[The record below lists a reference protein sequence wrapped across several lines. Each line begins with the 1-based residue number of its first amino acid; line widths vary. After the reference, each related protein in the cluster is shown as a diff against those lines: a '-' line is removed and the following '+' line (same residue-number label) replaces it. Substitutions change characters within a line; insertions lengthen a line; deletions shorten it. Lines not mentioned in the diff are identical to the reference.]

1 MVSSRIVLKK
11 TPGSLSVSILI
22 ILKENSDNFLDNLDL
37 NSDELTSDQAYKLRQ
52 TISEYS
58 NIFSSRYSGATDLV
72 THRNNVGDNRPI
84 NAAPY
89 RVSPNERRVIDS
101 EWSNACSKTTHHWTI
116 KKSIGLTSSFSIK
129 KGRIYSVLYW
139 LSSLEPVLTKK
150 DVYPLPRLDDSL
162 AAF

>member
-1 MVSSRIVLKK
+1 MTDFHALNGFFEDRPQKDSRFVIGQHSHNIN
-11 TPGSLSVSILI
+11 P
-22 ILKENSDNFLDNLDL
+22 KENSDNFLDNLDL

-72 THRNNVGDNRPI
+72 THRKDVGYNRPI

-101 EWSNACSKTTHHWTI
+101 EWSNACSKTTHH
-116 KKSIGLTSSFSIK
+116 
-129 KGRIYSVLYW
+129 
-139 LSSLEPVLTKK
+139 
-150 DVYPLPRLDDSL
+150 
-162 AAF
+162 